1 MTAQARRTDY
11 AILGCLS
18 LRPMS
23 GYDVKKFVDGSISH
37 VWHESYGQIYPALK
51 RLEAEGLAASRVE
64 ESEAGPDRRVY
75 AITDEGLSTLRGW
88 LLEPPIPDVPRYE
101 LSLKLFFGAQM
112 PVEVAIEHVERYREG
127 QRERLDAYL
136 RQELELEARLA
147 GAPRLPFWRA
157 VLRGGVRYSRMAIEW
172 CDETLSELRALEDG
186 LYPVDPRETSV
197 EPGGGRGHASVGR
210 DVAADTKRTAPPRS
224 GAGDPPAGP
233 GRGS

>member
-1 MTAQARRTDY
+1 MTGQPRRSEY

-51 RLEAEGLAASRVE
+51 RLEAEGLAVSRVE
-64 ESEAGPDRRVY
+64 ESDVGPDRRVY
-75 AITDEGLSTLRGW
+75 AITEDGLSTLRAW

-101 LSLKLFFGAQM
+101 LSLKLFFGSQM
-112 PVEVAIEHVERYREG
+112 PVEVAIEHVERYRER

-136 RQELELEARLA
+136 RHEMELEARLA

-157 VLRGGVRYSRMAIEW
+157 VLRGGIRYGRMAIGW
-172 CDETLSELRALEDG
+172 CDETLSELRALERSA
-186 LYPVDPRETSV
+186 YPV
-197 EPGGGRGHASVGR
+197 EPAG
-210 DVAADTKRTAPPRS
+210 TAPAS
-224 GAGDPPAGP
+224 EG
-233 GRGS
+233 